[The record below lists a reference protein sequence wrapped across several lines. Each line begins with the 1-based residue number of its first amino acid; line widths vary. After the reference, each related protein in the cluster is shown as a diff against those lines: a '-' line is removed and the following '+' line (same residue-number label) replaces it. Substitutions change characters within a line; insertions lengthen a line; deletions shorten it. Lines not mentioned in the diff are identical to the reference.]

1 MVIKYI
7 KGRDNRRANTISR
20 QPNLI
25 RNKTEVAEDL
35 PIIKTND

>member
-7 KGRDNRRANTISR
+7 KGKDNRRANAIS
-20 QPNLI
+20 QWPNLI
-25 RNKTEVAEDL
+25 RNKTDVIEDP